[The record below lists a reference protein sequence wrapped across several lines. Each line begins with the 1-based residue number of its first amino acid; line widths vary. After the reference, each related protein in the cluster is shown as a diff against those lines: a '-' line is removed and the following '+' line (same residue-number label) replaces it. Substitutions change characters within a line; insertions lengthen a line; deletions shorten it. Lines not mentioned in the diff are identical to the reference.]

1 MIGAVMCNTCGSS
14 CKNFDSM
21 EEYPRGQRRRND
33 EIKSDISILVKCVLM
48 HRCSNMRILHKSVNP
63 LLVSYVGSNPILFH
77 HKSNNVRLLLPNAGY
92 THNKYVMGIPISG
105 CSSIWSECCI
115 WDAEV
120 AGSSPVTPI
129 IICPNSKV
137 QVLLRTL

>member
-1 MIGAVMCNTCGSS
+1 MCNMCGSS
-14 CKNFDSM
+14 CKNFVSM

-48 HRCSNMRILHKSVNP
+48 HRCSNMRILHKRVNP

-77 HKSNNVRLLLPNAGY
+77 HKSTLFDFFYLTR
-92 THNKYVMGIPISG
+92 GIPIINTLWVYLYRDVAQFG
-105 CSSIWSECCI
+105 YERCI

-120 AGSSPVTPI
+120 ASSSLVIPI
-129 IICPNSKV
+129 IICPNSSAGGSV
-137 QVLLRTL
+137 